1 MMNILCLES
10 KNNMVTREQIFEA
23 SLFMLV
29 NSLTSYKWNVTAPIN
44 VRKASFN
51 KLLEYNTSIESY
63 INNFTNKNALP
74 LLSASLKNTNTDLLK
89 YVPYISNT
97 LINSYNSLNIP
108 EQISS
113 QNIHNYINKVSRFIS
128 NNINNIELGNIIYV
142 C

>member
-1 MMNILCLES
+1 
-10 KNNMVTREQIFEA
+10 
-23 SLFMLV
+23 MLV